1 MSKITF
7 LRASVHTKG
16 LPANMSRLHG
26 SRTLASKAVVVNTAL
41 QLTPVFKL
49 MPHVFADSQF
59 VVHVFGPPTK
69 IVFVV

>member
-1 MSKITF
+1 
-7 LRASVHTKG
+7 
-16 LPANMSRLHG
+16 MSRLHG

-41 QLTPVFKL
+41 QLTLVFKL